1 MKITVLDGYTLNPG
15 DLDWGAMAAFGDLT
29 VYDRTPA
36 DKTVERAIGSEIVI
50 TNKTVLDA
58 DAISRLPELKYIGVL
73 ATGYN
78 IVDVDAAASRGIV
91 VTNIPSYSTMS
102 VAQMA
107 ISLLLAIV
115 QRVEHYAD
123 ENRKGRWSRSEDF
136 CYTDFPLME
145 LAGKRFGVVW
155 FGHTGQAT
163 AKVASALGM
172 KVGVFSSKPQTEL
185 PAGYDKMDMDTL
197 FKESD
202 VVSLHCPLT
211 DTTRHLVD
219 SRRIETMKPSAIL
232 INTGRGP
239 LIDEQAVAD
248 ALREGR
254 IYAAGMD
261 VLGTE
266 PPAADNPLLT
276 APRCFITPHIA
287 WATKEARVR
296 LMDIAVGNVAAFL
309 SGKPQNVVG

>member
-1 MKITVLDGYTLNPG
+1 
-15 DLDWGAMAAFGDLT
+15 
-29 VYDRTPA
+29 
-36 DKTVERAIGSEIVI
+36 
-50 TNKTVLDA
+50 
-58 DAISRLPELKYIGVL
+58 
-73 ATGYN
+73 
-78 IVDVDAAASRGIV
+78 
-91 VTNIPSYSTMS
+91 
-102 VAQMA
+102 
-107 ISLLLAIV
+107 
-115 QRVEHYAD
+115 
-123 ENRKGRWSRSEDF
+123 
-136 CYTDFPLME
+136 
-145 LAGKRFGVVW
+145 
-155 FGHTGQAT
+155 
-163 AKVASALGM
+163 M